1 MFSKFFIERP
11 VFASVISI
19 IIVISGLA
27 GLYNASIEEYPR
39 LTPPQIVVSATYSG
53 ADAATIAQT
62 VAAPLEDAIN
72 GVEDMIYMQ
81 STSSSTGT
89 MNINVYF
96 KTGTDPQTA
105 KVNVNNRITSAV
117 NLLPEEVR
125 RLGVTVNERSSTIL
139 GVFAFTDDSENMDI
153 TELANYVKINI
164 VDELSRV
171 PGVGSADAIGN
182 RDYSMRVWLKP
193 ELMHE
198 HNITSAEIAAAIS
211 EQNSQY
217 AVGKIG

>member
-89 MNINVYF
+89 MNINIYF

-105 KVNVNNRITSAV
+105 KVNVNKRI
-117 NLLPEEVR
+117 
-125 RLGVTVNERSSTIL
+125 NE
-139 GVFAFTDDSENMDI
+139 A
-153 TELANYVKINI
+153 IN
-164 VDELSRV
+164 
-171 PGVGSADAIGN
+171 
-182 RDYSMRVWLKP
+182 
-193 ELMHE
+193 
-198 HNITSAEIAAAIS
+198 
-211 EQNSQY
+211 
-217 AVGKIG
+217 

>member
-19 IIVISGLA
+19 IIVITGLA
-27 GLYNASIEEYPR
+27 GLYNASIEEYPQ

-81 STSSSTGT
+81 STSSSVGT

-105 KVNVNNRITSAV
+105 KVNVNNRITAAI

-125 RLGVTVNERSSTIL
+125 RLGVTVNETI
-139 GVFAFTDDSENMDI
+139 
-153 TELANYVKINI
+153 
-164 VDELSRV
+164 
-171 PGVGSADAIGN
+171 
-182 RDYSMRVWLKP
+182 
-193 ELMHE
+193 
-198 HNITSAEIAAAIS
+198 
-211 EQNSQY
+211 
-217 AVGKIG
+217 